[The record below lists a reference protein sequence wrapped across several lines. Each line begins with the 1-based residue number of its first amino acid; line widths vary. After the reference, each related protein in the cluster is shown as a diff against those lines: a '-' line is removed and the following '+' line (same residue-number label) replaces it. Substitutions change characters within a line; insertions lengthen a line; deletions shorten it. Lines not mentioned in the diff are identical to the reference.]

1 MPAYLARPPRRA
13 SILLFLLIWF
23 AIAWFGSDPLNA
35 NNATRLFAA
44 TSLVEQGDATIDEFA
59 GLTIDKAAFDGHVVP
74 DKAPG
79 MALVAVPAVAAV
91 TAVTGERSADVR
103 IAAEPAF
110 ERFLQLRLRVAA
122 AIGPALLTA
131 LAAVLLWSLAA
142 ELTGSVPAGLFAALA
157 YALGTPIWGW
167 STTIV
172 GHAVVTD
179 LFVIAVWAIRRAG
192 TRAPAALVAGLAL
205 GWAVAVEFQAALAGS
220 VIAIW
225 GAWRFL
231 RDPARVRLV
240 ALAVVGAGAA
250 LLPVLGYNLL
260 VFGEPFRAG
269 YSGVIGFTGMKVGF
283 FGLTWPDPHA
293 LVSVLALPRRG
304 IIWVAPILVAAPF
317 GIRALWRRDRALT
330 ITALA
335 TAAVVVLVNASY
347 VYWDGGD
354 STGPR
359 HAMPAVGLLALF
371 LAPVWAAASKPI
383 RSLLA
388 LLLAG
393 SIAINLMIAAA
404 EVTAPVVHRWPLVDL
419 ILPRFLS
426 GAIRD
431 LPSQFWGWSPWAGL
445 ALGAAIAAVLAVAL
459 VRALRLPGTADPAIR
474 PALWTTIPSS

>member
-167 STTIV
+167 STTIF
-172 GHAVVTD
+172 GHA
-179 LFVIAVWAIRRAG
+179 
-192 TRAPAALVAGLAL
+192 
-205 GWAVAVEFQAALAGS
+205 AVADRKS
-220 VIAIW
+220 V
-225 GAWRFL
+225 
-231 RDPARVRLV
+231 V
-240 ALAVVGAGAA
+240 
-250 LLPVLGYNLL
+250 
-260 VFGEPFRAG
+260 
-269 YSGVIGFTGMKVGF
+269 
-283 FGLTWPDPHA
+283 
-293 LVSVLALPRRG
+293 
-304 IIWVAPILVAAPF
+304 
-317 GIRALWRRDRALT
+317 
-330 ITALA
+330 
-335 TAAVVVLVNASY
+335 
-347 VYWDGGD
+347 
-354 STGPR
+354 
-359 HAMPAVGLLALF
+359 
-371 LAPVWAAASKPI
+371 
-383 RSLLA
+383 
-388 LLLAG
+388 
-393 SIAINLMIAAA
+393 
-404 EVTAPVVHRWPLVDL
+404 
-419 ILPRFLS
+419 
-426 GAIRD
+426 
-431 LPSQFWGWSPWAGL
+431 
-445 ALGAAIAAVLAVAL
+445 
-459 VRALRLPGTADPAIR
+459 
-474 PALWTTIPSS
+474 